1 MGEDWRKQT
10 SFSAF
15 SPLPSFVPMPWTVS
29 KVQRGLTWLLADIV
43 WARQSTGFVI
53 HEVVTNSVAHPCV
66 FVLPPSLVPLIV
78 SLYFYFKHL
87 SKMLGM

>member
-1 MGEDWRKQT
+1 MG
-10 SFSAF
+10 
-15 SPLPSFVPMPWTVS
+15 
-29 KVQRGLTWLLADIV
+29 LLGSSADIV

-78 SLYFYFKHL
+78 SLHFYFKHL
-87 SKMLGM
+87 SKMLGI